1 MIMRALHV
9 TAWTLA
15 GILVLLTPIAGL
27 ATAWGGLDPV
37 VGISATVGALALCIV
52 CVALADATR

>member
-1 MIMRALHV
+1 MIMRALHIFS
-9 TAWTLA
+9 WTLA
-15 GILVLLTPIAGL
+15 GILMLITPITGL

-37 VGISATVGALALCIV
+37 AGIAATVGALALCIV